1 MDTDAYDD
9 TDYGKFPLGVD
20 DKGNP
25 VEVDILDADEY
36 LDDDEDEDEDEFDG
50 DDDNDSDDEE

>member
-20 DKGNP
+20 DKGDP
-25 VEVDILDADEY
+25 V
-36 LDDDEDEDEDEFDG
+36 DEDEDEDEL
-50 DDDNDSDDEE
+50 DDIDEDDEDVESDEE